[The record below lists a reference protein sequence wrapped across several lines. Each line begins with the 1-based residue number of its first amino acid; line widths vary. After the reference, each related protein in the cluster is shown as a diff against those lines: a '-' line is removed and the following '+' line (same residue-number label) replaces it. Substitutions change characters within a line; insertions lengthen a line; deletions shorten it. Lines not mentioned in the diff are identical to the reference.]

1 MLVYN
6 GTDYT
11 LYVIVGI
18 TVIAL
23 FTVQY
28 ALCVKVRR
36 RWLKML
42 PLSYVLLILICAALC
57 LVKGDSGEFIDLS
70 GFVALLLCGY
80 AASCFAAIMAAWLAY
95 KLKKKK

>member
-1 MLVYN
+1 MDK
-6 GTDYT
+6 GTPV
-11 LYVIVGI
+11 LYPVHMAEVDQ
-18 TVIAL
+18 TA
-23 FTVQY
+23 VQY
-28 ALCVKVRR
+28 SLCIKVKRR

-57 LVKGDSGEFIDLS
+57 LVKGVSGEFIDLS

-80 AASCFAAIMAAWLAY
+80 AAICFAVIMAAWLAY